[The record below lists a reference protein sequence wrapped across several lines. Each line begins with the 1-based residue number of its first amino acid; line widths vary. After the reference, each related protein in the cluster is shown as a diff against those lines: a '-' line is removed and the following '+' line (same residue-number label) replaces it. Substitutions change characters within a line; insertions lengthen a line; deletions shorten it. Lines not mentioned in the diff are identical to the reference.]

1 MADPLNSAHSHPAST
16 NSASA
21 NSASAS
27 SASPNQLNPPVPVP
41 ENLWGERWRFA
52 ALPAG
57 ELLEAFGGRMIPVQS
72 VPLDLDP
79 LKLGLA
85 STAPVPGVVIDGGRQ
100 SRQLAQ
106 WLEGEGPIGIT
117 FILGDLD
124 GLILRSGNRDRWIL
138 ATSQDPEVRQAGLT
152 FTERLQAS
160 SGLHFLL
167 VQPDDSGMTY
177 SGFWL
182 LRSADK
188 SLTGL

>member
-1 MADPLNSAHSHPAST
+1 MADPLNSAHSHPDLANSASL

-21 NSASAS
+21 TL
-27 SASPNQLNPPVPVP
+27 LNPPVPVP

-57 ELLEAFGGRMIPVQS
+57 ELLEAFAGRMMPVQS
-72 VPLDLDP
+72 IPPELDP

-85 STAPVPGVVIDGGRQ
+85 STVPVPGVVIDGGRQ
-100 SRQLAQ
+100 SLRLAQ
-106 WLEGEGPIGIT
+106 WLGEEGPIGIS

-124 GLILRSGNRDRWIL
+124 GLILRAGDRDRWIL
-138 ATSQDPEVRQAGLT
+138 ATSQDSEVRQAGIT
-152 FTERLQAS
+152 FTQRLQAS

-177 SGFWL
+177 TGFWL
-182 LRSADK
+182 LRSGEP
-188 SLTGL
+188 SSTGL